1 MQGALQR
8 LRAMNCFAIRRVA
21 IQLPA
26 GSPLH
31 DVHLGGCEK
40 LSKATISAD
49 GLQWLDLQH
58 CAALTELHLSC
69 SNLRHMEALE
79 AQHVYVLHF
88 RFTTCS

>member
-26 GSPLH
+26 SSSLR
-31 DVHLGGCEK
+31 DIYLGGCEN
-40 LSKATISAD
+40 LSKATIMVD
-49 GLQWLDLQH
+49 GLQRLDLQH

-69 SNLRHMEALE
+69 SHLRFMDSKASEVA
-79 AQHVYVLHF
+79 
-88 RFTTCS
+88 C